1 METKICPRCNE
12 PYSYLEKRVVHDRI
26 YYYAVHVSIVNDKR
40 KIKKCYLGAKE
51 YYYVKKLHEDSELNL
66 TGIFEKDRY
75 LQYLDQ
81 ILYSL
86 VHNGLSEEEK
96 NILKTKLRRALRE
109 LEGKKKKPKEKA
121 TINEVVEII
130 AKERKFK
137 IGKDKLNKLYSKIL
151 KIAYAYGIS
160 KDTYD
165 NVFGALDSSL
175 SYSELEHELVNKLG
189 IPEEALSVDW

>member
-1 METKICPRCNE
+1 METKLCPRCNE
-12 PYSYLEKRVVHDRI
+12 PYSYVEKRVVHDRI
-26 YYYAVHVSIVNDKR
+26 YYYAVHIRIVNDKR
-40 KIKKCYLGAKE
+40 KIRKCYLGAKE

-96 NILKTKLRRALRE
+96 NVLKSKLRRALRE
-109 LEGKKKKPKEKA
+109 IEGKKKKPKEKA

-137 IGKDKLNKLYSKIL
+137 IGKDKLNKLYNKIL
-151 KIAYAYGIS
+151 KIAYAYGV
-160 KDTYD
+160 KKEDYD

-175 SYSELEHELVNKLG
+175 SYSELESSLISKLG

>member
-1 METKICPRCNE
+1 METKLCPRCNE
-12 PYSYLEKRVVHDRI
+12 PYSYVEKRVVHDRI

-96 NILKTKLRRALRE
+96 NVLKAKLRRALRE
-109 LEGKKKKPKEKA
+109 LEGKKKKPKEK
-121 TINEVVEII
+121 TKINEVVEII

-137 IGKDKLNKLYSKIL
+137 IGKDKLNKLYNKIL

-165 NVFGALDSSL
+165 NVFGTLDSTL
-175 SYSELEHELVNKLG
+175 SYSELESSLISKLG

>member
-1 METKICPRCNE
+1 METKLCPRCGE
-12 PYSYLEKRVVHDRI
+12 PYSYVEKRVVHDRI

-96 NILKTKLRRALRE
+96 NVLKAKLRRALRE

-121 TINEVVEII
+121 KINEVVEVIS
-130 AKERKFK
+130 KERKFK
-137 IGKDKLNKLYSKIL
+137 IGKDKLNKLYNKIL

-175 SYSELEHELVNKLG
+175 SYSELESSLISKLG

>member
-1 METKICPRCNE
+1 METKLCPRCSE
-12 PYSYLEKRVVHDRI
+12 PYSYVEKRLVHDHI
-26 YYYAVHVSIVNDKR
+26 YFYAVHIRIVGNKR

-51 YYYVKKLHEDSELNL
+51 YYYVKKLHEDSEIQL
-66 TGIFEKDRY
+66 TGLVEKDRY

-96 NILKTKLRRALRE
+96 EILKAKLRRALRE

-130 AKERKFK
+130 AKERSFK
-137 IGKDKLNKLYSKIL
+137 IGKDKLNKLYNKIL

-165 NVFGALDSSL
+165 NVFGSLDSTL
-175 SYSELEHELVNKLG
+175 SYYELESSLISKLG

>member
-12 PYSYLEKRVVHDRI
+12 PYSYVEKRVVHDRI
-26 YYYAVHVSIVNDKR
+26 YYYAVHIRIVSDKR

-96 NILKTKLRRALRE
+96 NVLKSKLRRALRE

-137 IGKDKLNKLYSKIL
+137 IGKDKLNKLYNKIL

-165 NVFGALDSSL
+165 YVFGALDSSL
-175 SYSELEHELVNKLG
+175 SYSELESSLISKLG